1 LQGVFEFW
9 IDSNKPRSKDLQK
22 GMQLRLLTQGE
33 SVFVDAFQF
42 LNAKTNLFK
51 GTSEPNASMCNPAHA
66 TDTPT

>member
-1 LQGVFEFW
+1 VFEFW
-9 IDSNKPRSKDLQK
+9 IDSNKPRSKDLQN

-51 GTSEPNASMCNPAHA
+51 GTSRHV
-66 TDTPT
+66 